1 MTADQAR
8 RGGQRPLA
16 ERRKGA
22 TAASGRRGATMARG
36 STLCMTMDF
45 LAAELTPAEIAEVLG
60 RLGPSARHVVA
71 AATATDEVPFRVAL
85 DLWRSV
91 DRLLG
96 ERDPQWVERAGAF
109 AIEQAG
115 QRLYR
120 GLLRKASP
128 LEFLTQQIS
137 LFQRYYR
144 PGDMLLMEQTARS
157 ASTRLLGFAS
167 TDALF
172 CRRLTGGWR
181 AALEITG
188 GRHVA
193 VHHPRCVNEG
203 DLFCEWSLVW
213 E

>member
-1 MTADQAR
+1 MTADSGAR
-8 RGGQRPLA
+8 A
-16 ERRKGA
+16 ASARRKGA
-22 TAASGRRGATMARG
+22 TANAAGRGGATIARG

-45 LAAELTPAEIAEVLG
+45 LAIECSPVEIAEILG
-60 RLGPSARHVVA
+60 RLGPASRKLVGT
-71 AATATDEVPFRVAL
+71 ATVTDEVPLRVAL
-85 DLWRSV
+85 ELWRSV
-91 DRLLG
+91 DRLLHD
-96 ERDPQWVERAGAF
+96 RDPKWVERAGAY

-144 PGDMLLMEQTARS
+144 PGDMILMEQGDGW
-157 ASTRLLGFAS
+157 ASTRLLGFSSADS
-167 TDALF
+167 LF

-181 AALEITG
+181 AALEIAG
-188 GRHVA
+188 GRNVS
-193 VHHPRCVNEG
+193 VRHPRCANEG